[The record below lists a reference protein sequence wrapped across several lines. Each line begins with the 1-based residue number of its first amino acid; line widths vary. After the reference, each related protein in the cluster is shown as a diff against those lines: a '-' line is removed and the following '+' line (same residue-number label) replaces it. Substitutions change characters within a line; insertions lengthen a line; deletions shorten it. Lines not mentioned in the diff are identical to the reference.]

1 MASRARG
8 RNCPI
13 IELLEQSGVAPSC
26 HDHLRQDIEQ
36 WLAMHRVTLEG
47 AALGGIDE
55 LLAYVD
61 GTTPQK
67 NAIRRL
73 LQAYNE
79 DIVQAA
85 RLRRRLQ
92 AEAHTEEAAEGGRGK
107 SAMAEVEAADKATG
121 AEVVEEKLSKSY
133 AEAVPAALTEG
144 IEAAA
149 PEALSTFDNQEDAM
163 EGGDDNAPS
172 GGTVEATIHQDWGD
186 ATSGNERLSPGRHE
200 GIISESDNDVANLRA
215 PRGAA
220 TNIA

>member
-67 NAIRRL
+67 MQFAVYYRPTTKIS
-73 LQAYNE
+73 Y
-79 DIVQAA
+79 
-85 RLRRRLQ
+85 RRRVYAGGYRPRHTRRRRRRE
-92 AEAHTEEAAEGGRGK
+92 AEA
-107 SAMAEVEAADKATG
+107 KA
-121 AEVVEEKLSKSY
+121 
-133 AEAVPAALTEG
+133 P
-144 IEAAA
+144 
-149 PEALSTFDNQEDAM
+149 
-163 EGGDDNAPS
+163 
-172 GGTVEATIHQDWGD
+172 W
-186 ATSGNERLSPGRHE
+186 
-200 GIISESDNDVANLRA
+200 
-215 PRGAA
+215 PR
-220 TNIA
+220 